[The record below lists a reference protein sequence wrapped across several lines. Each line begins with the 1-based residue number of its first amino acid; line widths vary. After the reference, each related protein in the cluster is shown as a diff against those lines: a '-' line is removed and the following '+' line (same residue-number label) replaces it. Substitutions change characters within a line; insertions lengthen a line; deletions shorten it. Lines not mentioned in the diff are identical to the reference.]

1 MEGGVDFKVSAHAP
15 AVIELRL
22 RDLAQ
27 LFNSLDPSPFLERD
41 LDADAEDFIV
51 NWAAE
56 IPMRRE
62 LELVIHLPAPPVA
75 NADVEKSVQA
85 YFKLRAEHKQREFVQ
100 LLRRGRLSLL
110 VGVLFLAACLAAS
123 GLIPQLIHA
132 GVTKVIKESLT
143 IIGWVALWRPLEI
156 YLYDWW
162 PLRAERRN
170 LQRLARMRVKVII
183 L

>member
-1 MEGGVDFKVSAHAP
+1 MSANSP

-22 RDLAQ
+22 REMTQ

-41 LDADAEDFIV
+41 LDADAEEFIV
-51 NWAAE
+51 SWAAE
-56 IPMRRE
+56 IPMHRE
-62 LELVIHLPAPPVA
+62 LELVIHLPATPVA
-75 NADVEKSVQA
+75 DTRVEESVQA
-85 YFKLRAEHKQREFVQ
+85 YFKHRAEHKQREFVQ

-110 VGVLFLAACLAAS
+110 VGVLFLTACLAAA
-123 GLIPQLIHA
+123 GLIPRLLSEGIARLIR
-132 GVTKVIKESLT
+132 ESLT

-170 LQRLARMRVKVII
+170 LQRLARMRVKVIVPRTP

>member
-1 MEGGVDFKVSAHAP
+1 MSANTP

-22 RDLAQ
+22 HELAQ

-41 LDADAEDFIV
+41 LDADAEEFIES
-51 NWAAE
+51 WAAE
-56 IPMRRE
+56 IPMHRE
-62 LELVIHLPAPPVA
+62 LELVIHLPAPPA
-75 NADVEKSVQA
+75 ADARVEESVQG
-85 YFKLRAEHKQREFVQ
+85 YFQHRAEHKQREFGQ

-110 VGVLFLAACLAAS
+110 VGGVFLMACLAAG
-123 GLIPQLIHA
+123 GLIPRLLNA
-132 GVTKVIKESLT
+132 GVASVIKESLT
-143 IIGWVALWRPLEI
+143 IIGWVAMWRPLEI

-170 LQRLARMRVKVII
+170 LQRLARMQVKVIVPRTQ